1 MEYLVVKF
9 DEDRG
14 VIVDEA
20 AGAWRTN
27 RTLMLQAGAHS
38 ISLASPRNFQPLE
51 QAVVLTFTS
60 VTDPMV
66 ITFTRNAPPAK
77 ELS

>member
-20 AGAWRTN
+20 SGAWRTN

-38 ISLASPRNFQPLE
+38 ISLVTPPG
-51 QAVVLTFTS
+51 TS
-60 VTDPMV
+60 N
-66 ITFTRNAPPAK
+66 RR
-77 ELS
+77 SRRWS

>member
-20 AGAWRTN
+20 SGAWRTN

-38 ISLASPRNFQPLE
+38 ISLVTPPG
-51 QAVVLTFTS
+51 TS
-60 VTDPMV
+60 N
-66 ITFTRNAPPAK
+66 RG
-77 ELS
+77 SRRWH

>member
-20 AGAWRTN
+20 TGAWRTN
-27 RTLMLQAGAHS
+27 RTLMLQAGTHNIA
-38 ISLASPRNFQPLE
+38 LAPPQDFQPRE
-51 QAVVLTFTS
+51 QEVVLTFTS
-60 VTDPMV
+60 VTDPMF
-66 ITFTRNAPPAK
+66 ITFTRIVPPAK
-77 ELS
+77 KLP

>member
-20 AGAWRTN
+20 SGAWRTN

-38 ISLASPRNFQPLE
+38 ISL
-51 QAVVLTFTS
+51 
-60 VTDPMV
+60 VT
-66 ITFTRNAPPAK
+66 PP
-77 ELS
+77 ELPTAGAGGGIDLHFGD